1 MEGAKVHREI
11 GGSLDSEKTKDIRS
25 TNIIAAKAVADVVRT
40 SLGPRGMDKMIQDSK
55 GHVLITNDG
64 ATILKQMEVI
74 HPTARMLVEI
84 SKAQDIEAGD
94 GTTSVVVMAG
104 ALLGACQNLLEKG
117 IHPSAI
123 SEGFNEALKKAVEII
138 EDMGQKVDLN
148 DRDSLI
154 QNAIT
159 SLSSKVVSQH
169 SDLLAPMAVDAVL
182 SIIDKDNDTNVDLR
196 DINVSKKLGGTVD
209 DSELIDGLVFV
220 DKKVSHF
227 AGGPSKIHNAKIG
240 LIQFCLSA
248 PKTDMENN
256 VVVHDYT
263 AMDRILKEERKYILD
278 LIKKVSATGCNVLLI
293 QKSILRD
300 AVNDLALHFLAK
312 KGIMVIKDID
322 RDQIDFIA
330 KTIQAT
336 PVAHIDHFTT
346 EKLGSANL
354 VEEVSAGGERK
365 IVKVTGCPNQSK
377 TVSILLRGSNQL
389 VLDEAERS
397 LHDALCVVRALVK
410 KRSLVPGGAAVEMEV
425 AQKLQTLSREMFG
438 TDSYCVRAYGEALE
452 LIPYTLAENA
462 GMDPINLVTELR
474 NRHINDEKF
483 VGLNLRKNTIT
494 NMLDEKVVQPSLVSL
509 SAITL
514 ATECVRMILKID
526 DIVLSR

>member
-1 MEGAKVHREI
+1 
-11 GGSLDSEKTKDIRS
+11 
-25 TNIIAAKAVADVVRT
+25 
-40 SLGPRGMDKMIQDSK
+40 MIQDGK

-64 ATILKQMEVI
+64 ATILKQMEVV
-74 HPTARMLVEI
+74 HPTAKMLVEI

-94 GTTSVVVMAG
+94 GTTSVVVIAG
-104 ALLGACQNLLEKG
+104 TLLNAAQQLLEKG
-117 IHPSAI
+117 IHPAAI
-123 SEGFNEALKKAVEII
+123 SDGFAVALDKALEVIEG
-138 EDMGQKVDLN
+138 MGQTVDLN
-148 DRDSLI
+148 DRDQLI

-159 SLSSKVVSQH
+159 SLSSKVVSHH

-182 SIIDKDNDTNVDLR
+182 KIIDKENDTNVDLR
-196 DINVSKKLGGTVD
+196 DIHISKKIGGTVD

-227 AGGPSKIHNAKIG
+227 AGGPSKITNAKIG
-240 LIQFCLSA
+240 LLQFCLSA

-278 LIKKVSATGCNVLLI
+278 LVKKISATGANVLLL

-300 AVNDLALHFLAK
+300 AVNELALHFLAK
-312 KGIMVIKDID
+312 KNIMVIKDID
-322 RDQIDFIA
+322 RDQIEFIS
-330 KTIQAT
+330 KTIQAI
-336 PVAHIDHFTT
+336 PVAHVDHFTA
-346 EKLGSANL
+346 EKLGTAGL
-354 VEEVSAGGERK
+354 VEEVAYGGDKK
-365 IVKVTGCPNQSK
+365 IVKITGCPNQNK

-410 KRSLVPGGAAVEMEV
+410 KRYLVPGGAAVEMEV
-425 AQKLQTLSREMFG
+425 AQKLQAHSREIFG
-438 TDSYCVRAYGEALE
+438 TDSYCVRLYGEALE

-462 GMDPINLVTELR
+462 GMDPINFVTELR
-474 NRHINDEKF
+474 NRHINGEKYAGIN
-483 VGLNLRKNTIT
+483 VRRNTIL
-494 NMLDEKVVQPSLVSL
+494 NMLDENVVQPSLVSI
-509 SAITL
+509 SALTL

>member
-1 MEGAKVHREI
+1 MSELAANKDIGAK
-11 GGSLDSEKTKDIRS
+11 LDSEKTKDIRM
-25 TNIIAAKAVADVVRT
+25 TNIIAAKAISDVVRT
-40 SLGPRGMDKMIQDSK
+40 SLGPRGMDKMIQDGK

-64 ATILKQMEVI
+64 ATILKQMEVV
-74 HPTARMLVEI
+74 HPTAKMLVEI

-94 GTTSVVVMAG
+94 GTTSVVVIAG
-104 ALLGACQNLLEKG
+104 ALLKACQDLLSKG

-123 SEGFNEALKKAVEII
+123 SDGFQVALTKAMDII
-138 EDMGQKVDLN
+138 DGMAQPVDLN
-148 DRDSLI
+148 NREQLI

-182 SIIDKDNDTNVDLR
+182 RIIDKEHDTNVDLR
-196 DINVSKKLGGTVD
+196 DIHVSKKLGGTVD

-220 DKKVSHF
+220 DKKATHF
-227 AGGPSKIHNAKIG
+227 AGGPSKIKDAKIG
-240 LIQFCLSA
+240 LIQFTLSA
-248 PKTDMENN
+248 PKTDLENN

-278 LIKKVSATGCNVLLI
+278 LVKKISSTGCNVILM

-312 KGIMVIKDID
+312 KNILVIKDID

-330 KTIQAT
+330 KTIMAT
-336 PVAHIDHFTT
+336 PVAHVDHFNA
-346 EKLGSANL
+346 EKLGRAAL
-354 VEEVSAGGERK
+354 VSEVDVGEKK
-365 IVKVTGCPNQSK
+365 IVKITGCPNENK

-389 VLDEAERS
+389 VLDEADRS

-410 KRSLVPGGAAVEMEV
+410 KRALVPGGAAVEMEV
-425 AQKLQTLSREMFG
+425 AQKLQEYSRTIFG
-438 TDSYCVRAYGEALE
+438 TDAYCVRMYGEALE

-462 GMDPINLVTELR
+462 GMDPINFVTELR
-474 NRHINDEKF
+474 NKHIQGDKF
-483 VGLNLRKNTIT
+483 AGLNVRRNAIM
-494 NMLDEKVVQPSLVSL
+494 NMLDENVVQPALVSI
-509 SAITL
+509 SALTL

>member
-1 MEGAKVHREI
+1 MQSGKDI
-11 GGSLDSEKTKDIRS
+11 GGRVESEKSKDIRTS
-25 TNIIAAKAVADVVRT
+25 NIMAARAVADVVRT
-40 SLGPRGMDKMIQDSK
+40 SLGPRGMDKMIQDGK
-55 GHVLITNDG
+55 GEVLITNDG
-64 ATILKQMEVI
+64 ATILKQMEVV

-104 ALLGACQNLLEKG
+104 ALLKACQDLLSKG
-117 IHPSAI
+117 IHPAAI
-123 SEGFNEALKKAVEII
+123 SDGFEVALNKATEVI
-138 EDMGQKVDLN
+138 DGMAQPVDLN
-148 DRDSLI
+148 NREQLI

-159 SLSSKVVSQH
+159 SLSSKVVSHH

-182 SIIDKDNDTNVDLR
+182 KIIDKEHDTNVDLR
-196 DINVSKKLGGTVD
+196 DILVSKKLGGTVD

-227 AGGPSKIHNAKIG
+227 AGGPSKIEDAKIG

-278 LIKKVSATGCNVLLI
+278 LVKKISNTGCNVLLI

-300 AVNDLALHFLAK
+300 AVNDLSLHFLAK
-312 KGIMVIKDID
+312 KNIMVIKDID
-322 RDQIDFIA
+322 RDQIDYVA
-330 KTIQAT
+330 KTLQAT
-336 PVAHIDHFTT
+336 PVAHIDHFTK
-346 EKLGSANL
+346 EKLGCARL
-354 VEEVSAGGERK
+354 VQEINAGGERK
-365 IVKVTGCPNQSK
+365 IVKVTGCPNQGK

-425 AQKLQTLSREMFG
+425 AQKLQAYSREIFG
-438 TDSYCVRAYGEALE
+438 TDSYCVRLYGEALE

-462 GMDPINLVTELR
+462 GLDPINFLTELR
-474 NRHINDEKF
+474 NKHIAGEKF
-483 VGLNLRKNTIT
+483 AGVNVRKNMIC
-494 NMLDEKVVQPSLVSL
+494 NMLEENVVQPSLVSI

-514 ATECVRMILKID
+514 STECVRMILKID